1 MGEKHKTFF
10 FFFFIHISSDIMR
23 EKKQHITLYVDTKKV
38 LYIILHTYLYQNPT
52 KLLILVLHTEILT
65 N

>member
-1 MGEKHKTFF
+1 MINLIIIFDVVNIFSMKNYE
-10 FFFFIHISSDIMR
+10 SL
-23 EKKQHITLYVDTKKV
+23 QHITLYVDTKKV